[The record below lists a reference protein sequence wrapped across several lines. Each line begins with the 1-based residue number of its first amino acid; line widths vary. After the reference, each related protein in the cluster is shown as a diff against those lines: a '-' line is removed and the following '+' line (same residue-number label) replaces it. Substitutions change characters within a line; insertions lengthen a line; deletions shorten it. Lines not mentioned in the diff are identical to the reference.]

1 MRCVWPT
8 VCSLEIDLSVLE
20 ARHTTARPGS
30 RGDREAYAAAAAMAA
45 RPRPDLSGARR
56 ALERSIDTG
65 RRTDL
70 AAWPPAARG
79 ALVAEV
85 EHVQRVGELLPS
97 FDDYLRRFVLPRDQ
111 AAYAEVEESRR

>member
-1 MRCVWPT
+1 M
-8 VCSLEIDLSVLE
+8 LE

-30 RGDREAYAAAAAMAA
+30 RGDREAYAAAAAMTAQ
-45 RPRPDLSGARR
+45 PRPDLSGARR
-56 ALERSIDTG
+56 ALERSIDPG

-70 AAWPPAARG
+70 VAWPPAARE

-97 FDDYLRRFVLPRDQ
+97 FDDYLRRMVLPRGQ
-111 AAYAEVEESRR
+111 SSRAPG